1 MSRDAPTIL
10 IVEDERDI
18 RETVVDAFCFE
29 GYRALGASH
38 GGEALELLR
47 AADPKPALILLDLM
61 MPCMNGVEFRRQ
73 QLADPALAHIPVII
87 WSADAN
93 AGAQCAGL
101 GVAGYLKKPAR
112 LRTIIDTAQRLL
124 NGR

>member
-1 MSRDAPTIL
+1 MTQDVPTIL

-18 RETVVDAFCFE
+18 RETVVDAFCCE
-29 GYRALGASH
+29 GYRALGAAH

-61 MPCMNGVEFRRQ
+61 MPFMNGAEFRQQ
-73 QLADPALAHIPVII
+73 QLADPAIADIPVVI

-93 AGAQCAGL
+93 AGARCAEL
-101 GVAGYLKKPAR
+101 RAAGYLKKPAR

-124 NGR
+124 SSR